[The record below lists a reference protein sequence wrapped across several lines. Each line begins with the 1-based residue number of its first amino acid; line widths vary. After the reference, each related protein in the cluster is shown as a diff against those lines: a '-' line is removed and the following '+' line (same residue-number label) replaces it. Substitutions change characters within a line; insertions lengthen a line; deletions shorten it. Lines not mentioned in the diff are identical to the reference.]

1 MTGPGETGR
10 SFWERSLVGW
20 HAAFYGV
27 LGVVAVLLLL
37 EPDPE
42 TPYAL
47 TLALL
52 AVMGGSYWLWGRP
65 ALGRDDPRLA
75 LPYLV
80 PAWIAFLVIVRTEPG
95 AYFLLFVLI
104 PQIWAL
110 LPTRWAVGWSCL
122 AVSGLVAVQLL
133 ENGLSPDS
141 LRNAALTGV
150 LNLGLSL
157 LLGLWI
163 TGIVRESDQRAELIS
178 ELERTRSELAE
189 AEHSRGV
196 LAERERLAAEIHDT
210 LAQGF
215 TSIVALCQATDGV
228 LATDPSA
235 ARDRLAMI
243 ERTARDNLAEARALV
258 AALGPVDLEDTT
270 LPDAVRR
277 LADRV
282 SREVGVT
289 VEVVVEGTAHPLP
302 ADREVV
308 LLRAAQEALANV
320 RKHAAASHVRLRL
333 VYEGTGATV
342 EVRDDGRGF
351 DPDSAGGFGLRG
363 MGSRAAAVGG
373 RLTVDSAPGGGTVV
387 ALSVP

>member
-1 MTGPGETGR
+1 VTQADATGR
-10 SFWERSLVGW
+10 SFWERSVVGW

-27 LGVVAVLLLL
+27 LTIVAVLLLITP
-37 EPDPE
+37 EPGA
-42 TPYAL
+42 PYAVS
-47 TLALL
+47 LALL
-52 AVMGGSYWLWGRP
+52 VVMGLAYWVRGRP
-65 ALGRDDPRLA
+65 AMGQDDVRLA

-80 PAWIAFLVIVRTEPG
+80 VAWLAFLAIVRTEPS

-110 LPTRWAVGWSCL
+110 LPTRWAVGWSFV
-122 AVSGLVAVQLL
+122 AVGGLVAVQLI
-133 ENGLSPDS
+133 EDGVSQES
-141 LRNAALTGV
+141 LRNAAVTGV

-163 TGIVRESDQRAELIS
+163 TGIVNESDRRAELID
-178 ELERTRSELAE
+178 ELERTRSELAA

-210 LAQGF
+210 VAQGF
-215 TSIVALCQATDGV
+215 TSIVALSQAADAV
-228 LATDPSA
+228 LRTDPSA

-243 ERTARDNLAEARALV
+243 ERTARANLAEARALM
-258 AALGPVDLEDTT
+258 AALGPVDLESTS
-270 LPDAVRR
+270 LADALGR

-282 SREVGVT
+282 AGEAGVP
-289 VEVVVEGTAHPLP
+289 VEVVVEGPARPLS

-320 RKHAAASHVRLRL
+320 RKHAAASQVRVCLR
-333 VYEGTGATV
+333 YEDTGATV

-351 DPDSAGGFGLRG
+351 DPGGARGFGLRG

-373 RLTVDSAPGGGTVV
+373 RLRVDSAPGRGTVV
-387 ALSVP
+387 ALTVP